1 MLGWVGLSW
10 VFWLTFFLVDICFWL
25 KFVYGWHLFLVDFC
39 FLFTFVFGWLLFLV
53 NFCIWLTFVF
63 GWLLFLVEA
72 REQWRLWQ
80 WNTIGILLF
89 VLCLLNMILI
99 KQTTLNVKLNF
110 SGLNV
115 NISFHVYRLKWH
127 IQTKLN
133 KIELEFRCIY
143 YQFNTTD
150 LIECHISLTALCS
163 M

>member
-1 MLGWVGLSW
+1 MPSGNHLYCCTSKLTTSWTDTSSTTILWPGTPTDPSVSTVLLIQIYSTVLLMQESTRKYGEQSAKVIGDSSWLGWGTPPLPPSSESRR
-10 VFWLTFFLVDICFWL
+10 
-25 KFVYGWHLFLVDFC
+25 G
-39 FLFTFVFGWLLFLV
+39 
-53 NFCIWLTFVF
+53 
-63 GWLLFLVEA
+63 
-72 REQWRLWQ
+72 EQWRLWQ

-133 KIELEFRCIY
+133 KIEFGV
-143 YQFNTTD
+143 
-150 LIECHISLTALCS
+150 S
-163 M
+163 MHLLSV